1 MVRRLIIFLLLFS
14 TTLVYSQRKVSCT
27 GHITAEIIE
36 GVAITSNMARG
47 IQLDDQSVTVSLG
60 EISLASDQDIACNVI
75 LNSGDLESAA
85 GVVDTFQPS
94 YSSYGNSSYEDADNK
109 KILRFSA
116 SAKNLREQKNGIY
129 KGSYSVM
136 LMYE

>member
-1 MVRRLIIFLLLFS
+1 MVRRFIVVLFLFLS
-14 TTLVYSQRKVSCT
+14 TTVLYGQKKVTCT

-36 GVAITSNMARG
+36 GVSVSPSMARG
-47 IQLDDQSVTVSLG
+47 ILLDNLSEYMNLGSVR
-60 EISLASDQDIACNVI
+60 LASDNDIACNII
-75 LNSGDLESAA
+75 LISGDLENSG
-85 GVVDTFQPS
+85 GVIASYDIPNDHDT
-94 YSSYGNSSYEDADNK
+94 E

>member
-1 MVRRLIIFLLLFS
+1 MVRRFIVILLLSLS
-14 TTLVYSQRKVSCT
+14 TTVIYGQNKVSLT

-36 GVAITSNMARG
+36 GVAITPNMENDVE
-47 IQLDDQSVTVSLG
+47 LNDQSTTINLG

-75 LNSGDLESAA
+75 LNSGDLENAA
-85 GVVDTFQPS
+85 FESFTDEE
-94 YSSYGNSSYEDADNK
+94 EDSI

-116 SAKNLREQKNGIY
+116 NAKNLRGQKNGIY

>member
-1 MVRRLIIFLLLFS
+1 S
-14 TTLVYSQRKVSCT
+14 TT
-27 GHITAEIIE
+27 I
-36 GVAITSNMARG
+36 N
-47 IQLDDQSVTVSLG
+47 LG

-75 LNSGDLESAA
+75 LNSGDLENAA
-85 GVVDTFQPS
+85 FESFTDEE
-94 YSSYGNSSYEDADNK
+94 EDSI

-116 SAKNLREQKNGIY
+116 NAKNLREQKNGIY

>member
-1 MVRRLIIFLLLFS
+1 MVRRFIVIQLLLLS
-14 TTLVYSQRKVSCT
+14 TAVLHGQGKVSCT

-36 GVAITSNMARG
+36 GVAVSPSMATG
-47 IQLDDQSVTVSLG
+47 MLLDRLADDIDLGSVR
-60 EISLASDQDIACNVI
+60 LASDEDIACNVI
-75 LNSGDLESAA
+75 LNSGDMDNA
-85 GVVDTFQPS
+85 GGIIAFYDPQS
-94 YSSYGNSSYEDADNK
+94 DQDAE
-109 KILRFSA
+109 KILRFSS